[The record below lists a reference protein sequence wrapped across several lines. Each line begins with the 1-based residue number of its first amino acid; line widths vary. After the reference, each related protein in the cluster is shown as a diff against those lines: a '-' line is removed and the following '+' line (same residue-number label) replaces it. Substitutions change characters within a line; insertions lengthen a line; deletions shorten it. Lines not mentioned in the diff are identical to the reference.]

1 MLEFFSDAFLIIVTV
16 YIIMLP
22 VLVIGIVFELG
33 MESEEVKKNK

>member
-22 VLVIGIVFELG
+22 VLVVGIVLELG